1 MKKPTKNNIFYG
13 LFKWGGAAIYA
24 ALPLWAVWEKFPNWV
39 ETHGVG
45 KSLGTGGIVGI
56 IVLLVIFRDTV
67 IGYIKEKVK
76 IGHAPKMAW
85 WLAGLIIVYSLLY
98 IVKFL
103 SDLAMVLWMGL
114 FGALMGTL
122 MTFAGEVLFGEEESK

>member
-13 LFKWGGAAIYA
+13 LFKWGGVAVYA
-24 ALPLWAVWEKFPNWV
+24 ALPLWAVWKIFPNWV

-67 IGYIKEKVK
+67 IGYIKEKLK

-85 WLAGLIIVYSLLY
+85 WIAGLIIVYSLLY

-103 SDLAMVLWMGL
+103 TDLAMVLWMGL
-114 FGALMGTL
+114 FGAIIGTL